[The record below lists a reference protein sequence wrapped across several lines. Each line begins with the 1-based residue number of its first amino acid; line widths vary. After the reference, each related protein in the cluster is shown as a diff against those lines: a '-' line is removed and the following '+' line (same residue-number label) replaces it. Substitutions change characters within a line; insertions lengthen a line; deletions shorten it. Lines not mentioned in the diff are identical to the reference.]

1 MIFKLITILAS
12 ISVVDSTNIY
22 NYYELAVQ
30 KWCSTD
36 YMIHGLW
43 PQINS
48 TAYPE
53 NCKSVSYV
61 KPSGQLLTDMNTY
74 WHACDSTLWE
84 HEWTKHG
91 SCIQEQNNIDE
102 NTYFN
107 TTISL
112 FLENM
117 NLLDKCENRDSLDW
131 EINNLVRSFLKYM
144 GIGKKQIGS
153 VEILTIEDMDK
164 SSVCMMLS
172 FDDIEPLEKIF

>member
-1 MIFKLITILAS
+1 MYMFSKLITILAS
-12 ISVVDSTNIY
+12 ISVVDSTKIY

-48 TAYPE
+48 TSYPE
-53 NCKSVSYV
+53 KCKSVSYV
-61 KPSGQLLTDMNTY
+61 KPTGELLTDMNTY

-84 HEWTKHG
+84 HEWKKHG
-91 SCIQEQNNIDE
+91 SCMQEQNNIDE
-102 NTYFN
+102 NTFFN

-117 NLLDKCENRDSLDW
+117 NLLDKCENDDCIVACFDLDYNRIDC
-131 EINNLVRSFLKYM
+131 E
-144 GIGKKQIGS
+144 
-153 VEILTIEDMDK
+153 
-164 SSVCMMLS
+164 
-172 FDDIEPLEKIF
+172 

>member
-1 MIFKLITILAS
+1 MFSKLITLLVGISAVES
-12 ISVVDSTNIY
+12 INVY

-30 KWCSTD
+30 KWCSND

-61 KPSGQLLTDMNTY
+61 KPTGELLADMNTY

-84 HEWTKHG
+84 HEWAKHG
-91 SCIQEQNNIDE
+91 SCMQEQNNIDE
-102 NTYFN
+102 NTFFN

-112 FLENM
+112 FLENT
-117 NLLDKCENRDSLDW
+117 NLLDKCQNDDCIVACFDLDYKLIDC
-131 EINNLVRSFLKYM
+131 E
-144 GIGKKQIGS
+144 
-153 VEILTIEDMDK
+153 
-164 SSVCMMLS
+164 
-172 FDDIEPLEKIF
+172 

>member
-1 MIFKLITILAS
+1 MLSNIITILAG
-12 ISVVDSTNIY
+12 IHCVYSTNIY

-53 NCKSVSYV
+53 NCKNVSYV
-61 KPSGQLLTDMNTY
+61 PPTGKLLTDMDNY
-74 WHACDSTLWE
+74 WYSCDTTLWS
-84 HEWTKHG
+84 HEWIKHG

-102 NTYFN
+102 TTYFN

-112 FLENM
+112 FLDNI
-117 NLLDKCENRDSLDW
+117 NLLDACENDDCILACFDLDYNL
-131 EINNLVRSFLKYM
+131 IN
-144 GIGKKQIGS
+144 
-153 VEILTIEDMDK
+153 
-164 SSVCMMLS
+164 C
-172 FDDIEPLEKIF
+172 EK